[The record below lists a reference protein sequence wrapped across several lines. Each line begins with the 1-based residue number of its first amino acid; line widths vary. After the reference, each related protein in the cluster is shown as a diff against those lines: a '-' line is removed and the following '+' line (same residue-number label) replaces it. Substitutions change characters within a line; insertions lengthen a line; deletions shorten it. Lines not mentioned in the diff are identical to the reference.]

1 MNNRAPVS
9 RLIGG
14 VATVLTARA
23 VARAVGV
30 NPTVATITAAVSMA
44 VADDPMIPDGL
55 IKRSARVVALPG
67 RMAEQLW
74 ESQGPGFIERVQEA
88 PRAAA
93 DAFQQ
98 ARGTVIDAEYEEAR
112 DPKEIR

>member
-1 MNNRAPVS
+1 VNNRAPVT

-14 VATVLTARA
+14 IATVLAARA
-23 VARAVGV
+23 VARTVGV
-30 NPTVATITAAVSMA
+30 NPTAATITAAVSMA

-55 IKRSARVVALPG
+55 IKRTARVVALPG

-74 ESQGPGFIERVQEA
+74 ESQGPGLIERVQEA

-98 ARGTVIDAEYEEAR
+98 AKGTVIDAEFDTVPTEGTS
-112 DPKEIR
+112 